1 MPNVR
6 NGSLHFS
13 HWWKQMFFWKD
24 WPPICRAGE
33 KAERPVIVGILEYL
47 RGADLW
53 FLTKACHTFVLD
65 HWLSLF
71 RGRSSACSFNAAA
84 LLDLLALT
92 ELEVSRWINQQK
104 LMVANIKSVPHR
116 HRKHER
122 GHSPQFH
129 HFWPRWG
136 VCGSNMHFSSCAS
149 LECSI
154 KTIQNDNENRYQPQ
168 DTWRD
173 AVKSSDLTIRNK
185 LHR

>member
-1 MPNVR
+1 MELYISPTDENNCFV
-6 NGSLHFS
+6 
-13 HWWKQMFFWKD
+13 FWKD

-65 HWLSLF
+65 HWLSLS

-84 LLDLLALT
+84 LLDL
-92 ELEVSRWINQQK
+92 RWILASVDGAWGQSLDQSAEADGGKYQICATPASEASERAFSLISSFLAAISK
-104 LMVANIKSVPHR
+104 L
-116 HRKHER
+116 
-122 GHSPQFH
+122 
-129 HFWPRWG
+129 PR

-154 KTIQNDNENRYQPQ
+154 KSIQNDN
-168 DTWRD
+168 
-173 AVKSSDLTIRNK
+173 
-185 LHR
+185 

>member
-1 MPNVR
+1 MEVYISPTDENKCFV
-6 NGSLHFS
+6 
-13 HWWKQMFFWKD
+13 FWKD

-65 HWLSLF
+65 HWLSLS

-84 LLDLLALT
+84 LLDLHWILALT

-116 HRKHER
+116 HRRHQR
-122 GHSPQFH
+122 GHSPKFH
-129 HFWPRWG
+129 HFWLQ
-136 VCGSNMHFSSCAS
+136 SQSCPKCVDQTCIS
-149 LECSI
+149 HH
-154 KTIQNDNENRYQPQ
+154 
-168 DTWRD
+168 
-173 AVKSSDLTIRNK
+173 V
-185 LHR
+185 LH